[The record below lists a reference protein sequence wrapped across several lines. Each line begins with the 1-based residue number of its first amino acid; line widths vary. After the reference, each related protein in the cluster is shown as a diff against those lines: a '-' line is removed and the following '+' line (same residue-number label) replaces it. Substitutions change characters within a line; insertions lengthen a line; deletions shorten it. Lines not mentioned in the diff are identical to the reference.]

1 MATVIIN
8 DKIKAGKLFLE
19 FLKSQTLAKV
29 IEKKYPNAK
38 TRQAIKDAEN
48 NKIFKTEN
56 VEDLIKQL
64 NS

>member
-19 FLKSQTLAKV
+19 FLKSQTWAKV
-29 IEKKYPNAK
+29 IEKKHPNAK

-48 NKIFKTEN
+48 NKMFKTEN